1 MLKLLSILALVVLSQ
16 SAFLA
21 EEELKA
27 PSNSFIDNVM
37 KCIAEVKPVVSE
49 VSEIIKAIKDFD
61 LAKVI
66 EVVQKIAIKGYVAA
80 MKCYYIFA
88 GEALLGE
95 SLPQWIIDLIYKYG
109 RKLLSML
116 K

>member
-1 MLKLLSILALVVLSQ
+1 
-16 SAFLA
+16 
-21 EEELKA
+21 
-27 PSNSFIDNVM
+27 M

-49 VSEIIKAIKDFD
+49 VPEIIKAIKDFD

-66 EVVQKIAIKGYVAA
+66 EVVQKIAINGYVAG

-116 K
+116 KEYKIEHYRALIATFMFRHGL